1 MSVLSVRAC
10 EYAKGTMHAQGPMH
24 ARGRGFCKMRGLAA
38 GLGVMLVDEGGADG
52 EGGGGSACSSVE
64 LQLVG
69 VLRRGRCSGV
79 AAAAGRDRTTGGARG
94 RLGRVGLLRLDS
106 GQPMVGEVGGGLSR
120 R

>member
-1 MSVLSVRAC
+1 
-10 EYAKGTMHAQGPMH
+10 
-24 ARGRGFCKMRGLAA
+24 MRGLAA

-52 EGGGGSACSSVE
+52 EAGGDSACNSIE

-94 RLGRVGLLRLDS
+94 RLRRVGLLS
-106 GQPMVGEVGGGLSR
+106 PHQAHP
-120 R
+120 